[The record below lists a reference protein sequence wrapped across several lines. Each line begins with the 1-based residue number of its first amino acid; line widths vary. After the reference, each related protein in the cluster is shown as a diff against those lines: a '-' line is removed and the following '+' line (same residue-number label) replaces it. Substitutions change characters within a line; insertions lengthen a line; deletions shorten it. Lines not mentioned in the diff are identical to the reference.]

1 MLIEE
6 VHLWRGTTF
15 ERAMRSELVKSTQFA
30 YFNEQLDHP
39 DWRKKSV
46 FDFGGNR
53 GNLLRDPSCSIRQQ
67 DYYCL
72 DVIRDAI
79 EEGRETFPDA
89 HWIHYDRYNRSFNP
103 EGVVDLPVPDLGLR
117 FDFILAY
124 SVFTHTT
131 LEEMKELVAQLE
143 SFLAPGGTLAFT
155 FIDPHWRPW
164 PGIFDGNNLG
174 WRLAQTR
181 PAEEIQ
187 RLLHEGRDAD
197 WCSLIDGTDL
207 YVNSNGP
214 WTISPESCAT
224 YNVFYSE
231 GFLQQQFPNATIRR
245 PTNGEMQHCAII
257 RKNAESF
264 SPRNAAGVS

>member
-1 MLIEE
+1 M
-6 VHLWRGTTF
+6 
-15 ERAMRSELVKSTQFA
+15 
-30 YFNEQLDHP
+30 
-39 DWRKKSV
+39 V

-103 EGVVDLPVPDLGLR
+103 EGVVDLPIPDLGVK

-131 LEEMKELVAQLE
+131 LEEMKHLVGQLE
-143 SFLAPGGTLAFT
+143 TFLAPGGKLAFT

-164 PGIFDGNNLG
+164 PGFFDGNNLA
-174 WRLAQTR
+174 LAFGTEPKRRTSIGCCVKVGMRIGVHSSMARALREQQR
-181 PAEEIQ
+181 PM
-187 RLLHEGRDAD
+187 
-197 WCSLIDGTDL
+197 
-207 YVNSNGP
+207 GP
-214 WTISPESCAT
+214 STPETCAT

-231 GFLQQQFPNATIRR
+231 DFLPGTISRRARIRR

-257 RKNAESF
+257 QKEA
-264 SPRNAAGVS
+264 

>member
-6 VHLWRGTTF
+6 VHLWRGTHV
-15 ERAMRSELVKSTQFA
+15 ERAMRAELIKSTQFA

-39 DWRKKSV
+39 DWRRKLV

-79 EEGRETFPDA
+79 EEGRETFPEA

-103 EGVVDLPVPDLGLR
+103 EGTVDLPVPDLGVR
-117 FDFILAY
+117 FDFVLAY

-131 LEEMKELVAQLE
+131 LEEMKDLVGQLE

-164 PGIFDGNNLG
+164 PGVFDGNNLR
-174 WRLAQTR
+174 WRLAQTQAPDIER
-181 PAEEIQ
+181 MLDDS
-187 RLLHEGRDAD
+187 RGAD
-197 WCSLIDGTDL
+197 WCSLINGTEL

-214 WTISPESCAT
+214 WDINPETCAT
-224 YNVFYSE
+224 YNVFYDE
-231 GFLQQQFPNATIRR
+231 NFVQDQFPTARIRR

-257 RKNAESF
+257 RKNADGF
-264 SPRNAAGVS
+264 R

>member
-6 VHLWRGTTF
+6 VHLWRGTHL
-15 ERAMRSELVKSTQFA
+15 ERSMRAELIKSTQFA

-39 DWRKKSV
+39 DWRRKLV

-72 DVIRDAI
+72 DVIREAI

-103 EGVVDLPVPDLGLR
+103 EGVVDLPIPDLGVR
-117 FDFILAY
+117 FDFVLAY

-131 LEEMKELVAQLE
+131 LEEMKEFVSQLE
-143 SFLAPGGTLAFT
+143 SFLAPSGTLAFT

-164 PGIFDGNNLG
+164 PGYYAGNNLQ
-174 WRLAQTR
+174 WRLEHTGIVNLDDELNAS
-181 PAEEIQ
+181 
-187 RLLHEGRDAD
+187 RDAE
-197 WCSLIDGTDL
+197 WCSLVNGQAL

-214 WTISPESCAT
+214 WDISRETCAT

-231 GFLQQQFPNATIRR
+231 NFIQQQFPTARIMR
-245 PTNGEMQHCAII
+245 PTSGEMQHCAII
-257 RKNAESF
+257 RKNTE
-264 SPRNAAGVS
+264 RR